1 MAITIKAAPTELTPA
16 YNPVMIYADS
26 DNKSELGFRYV
37 VDVYDAETSVK
48 LFEQRV
54 APRPVD
60 GFLELNL
67 SKAVSD
73 YVDKTR
79 PFNNST
85 STIATGSYRK
95 LDIEIGEEYVVSWDF
110 TDYGFNDDF
119 SGGNTG
125 LFQSPNVTTHPFA
138 VGDQVRVKT
147 NATYTDNRQSLNGLF
162 TVIGVVD
169 AYDFVISLSDVGSFP
184 ATPGK
189 VSFADNRKTIFRDLE
204 SVSFTVFNGALELK
218 PFKNWT
224 PNDYLAQ
231 VLIFGKFLTNAPRPF
246 KVKVDSEVWLNLY
259 GNSAGNMREMYVRN
273 DDGDT
278 YTTVLTDAGQEI
290 KQLAIGLGNFPT
302 LTPIGGAV
310 LPVVKDHT
318 KIVEVWLA
326 NVSGVRLTEIF
337 KYEIDRRCTIEDYE
351 ILFMDRLGSFV
362 PFSFQLR
369 SMERGRIERETFN
382 KKFGDVNTKDDV
394 YEFNLDDQGNT
405 TYHVDTEKTLE
416 LNTNY
421 MDDAHS
427 VYFEELLTSPYT
439 YLRVGDDYY
448 SVTVTETSFETMRQK
463 NKRLIRKT
471 VNVKF
476 NINTPVN
483 I

>member
-26 DNKSELGFRYV
+26 TNKSELGFRYV
-37 VDVYDAETSVK
+37 VDVYDDATSTK

-60 GFLELNL
+60 GYMELNL

-73 YVDKTR
+73 YVDNTP
-79 PFNNST
+79 PFNNTSST
-85 STIATGSYRK
+85 LATGSFRE
-95 LDIEIGEEYVVSWDF
+95 LRIEIGEEYVVSWDF
-110 TDYGFNDDF
+110 TDYGFNNDY

-125 LFQSPNVTTHPFA
+125 LFQSPNVTPHPFA

-162 TVIGVVD
+162 TVIGVED

-184 ATPGK
+184 ATAGK
-189 VSFADNRKTIFRDLE
+189 VSFADNRRTIFRDLADE
-204 SVSFTVFNGALELK
+204 TFTVFNGALALK

-231 VLIFGKFLTNAPRPF
+231 VLVFGKFLTNAPRPF

-273 DDGDT
+273 DDGDM
-278 YTTVLTDAGQEI
+278 YNAVLTDAGQEI

-302 LTPIGGAV
+302 LTPVGGAV
-310 LPVVKDHT
+310 LPVIKDNT
-318 KIVEVWLA
+318 KTVDVWVA
-326 NVSGVRLTEIF
+326 NVSGVRMSEIF
-337 KYEIDRRCTIEDYE
+337 TYEIDRRCTIEDYE

-362 PFSFQLR
+362 PFAFQLR
-369 SMERGRIERETFN
+369 SMERGSIMRETFN
-382 KKFGDVNTKDDV
+382 KKFGDIVGDDT
-394 YEFNLDDQGNT
+394 YSFNLYDQGYT

-421 MDDAHS
+421 MDDEHS

-448 SVTVTETSFETMRQK
+448 SVTVQETSFETMRQK

-476 NINTPVN
+476 NVNTPVN